1 MTMDRNESKL
11 QLTIRART
19 RILAF
24 LLVVSAG
31 APAQIRP
38 AIDDLLH
45 LDRLAQLRSFV
56 KVGSFSSYDRTGGN
70 DDGFSGLEFSGC
82 ARIGPADIPDAVA

>member
-70 DDGFSGLEFSGC
+70 DDGFSGKYSFIRKEGMRS
-82 ARIGPADIPDAVA
+82 